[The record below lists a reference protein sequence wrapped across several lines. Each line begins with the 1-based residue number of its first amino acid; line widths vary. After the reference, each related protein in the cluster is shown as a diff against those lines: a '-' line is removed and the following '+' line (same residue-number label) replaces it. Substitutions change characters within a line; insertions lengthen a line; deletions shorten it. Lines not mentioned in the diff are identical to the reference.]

1 MGKLI
6 VAKGFKKLPEVQKSP
21 NLVTLERG
29 LIINLIRNFP
39 MQVLSE
45 NVGILLMQQP
55 TPALHLLLGAKEFP
69 ASFKGLPTSHL
80 NFACFALQ

>member
-1 MGKLI
+1 
-6 VAKGFKKLPEVQKSP
+6 
-21 NLVTLERG
+21 
-29 LIINLIRNFP
+29 
-39 MQVLSE
+39 MQELSE